1 MMGKPKVDNNRWGT
15 YTIGGVI
22 RIPGG
27 NTTKEYGPVVDIGS
41 INRETVEIGE

>member
-1 MMGKPKVDNNRWGT
+1 MKLKNVYVHGSKVLGPFD
-15 YTIGGVI
+15 